1 MSAIQQIQY
10 RLPARQCRFF
20 HLYAPPSRR
29 LTACYEIQ
37 TIDDDLT
44 AIVPVGRLLRGC
56 TILNECGHS
65 TWIGQVGEL
74 NVIETSHHFEPT
86 GDRAM
91 YNEQEM
97 LVYMGR
103 GKQTIEDSFIMETII
118 AACPTALDCC
128 LGVDNTAAYL
138 LAPADTN
145 LNQVVSYCR
154 HTMCTFQ
161 VPAVWFIV
169 SEWPLDEHGRLDRA
183 HLPGDGGWR
192 VPRPSAAEELSPI
205 ERELRAIF
213 VHVLELPNDTEF
225 DVLAPFISFVEQLPS
240 SFNNSEPINT
250 HLISFQAIC
259 LIRERIYPDID
270 AEMFFGHSSV
280 RELAQA
286 IAAATKMQQ

>member
-56 TILNECGHS
+56 TILNEYGHS
-65 TWIGQVGEL
+65 TWIGKVGEL
-74 NVIETSHHFEPT
+74 NVVETSHGPEAT

-97 LVYMGR
+97 LVYMGCA
-103 GKQTIEDSFIMETII
+103 KQTIENKFITETII
-118 AACPTALDCC
+118 TACPTALDCC
-128 LGVDNTAAYL
+128 LGVDNAAAYL

-145 LNQVVSYCR
+145 LNQIVSYCR

-169 SEWPLDEHGRLDRA
+169 SEWPLDDHGRLDQA
-183 HLPGDGGWR
+183 HLPRDGGWR
-192 VPRPSAAEELSPI
+192 VPRPSVARELSPI

-213 VHVLELPNDTEF
+213 AHILELPNNDEF
-225 DVLAPFISFVEQLPS
+225 DVLAPFTSFLEQLPS
-240 SFNNSEPINT
+240 SFNNGQPIS
-250 HLISFQAIC
+250 LLLLSFQAIR
-259 LIRERIYPDID
+259 LIRERIYPDINT
-270 AEMFFGHSSV
+270 EMFFYHSSV
-280 RELAQA
+280 CELAQA
-286 IAAATKMQQ
+286 IAAATQVQQ